1 MEDVDLYAG
10 ESGILDH
17 RMLRMMQQCAHLL
30 LGYMAAAANKLDG
43 VFAGTLPEPTKE
55 PKDPK
60 NGSSSCP
67 IVTTVLPENCQDK

>member
-1 MEDVDLYAG
+1 
-10 ESGILDH
+10 
-17 RMLRMMQQCAHLL
+17 
-30 LGYMAAAANKLDG
+30 MAAAANKLDG

-67 IVTTVLPENCQDK
+67 IVTTVLPEGWQDK